1 MRNPCDTYL
10 CRERQYFTVPIYF
23 GNVSLDICKQAM
35 LERKSF
41 DQDST
46 HLKRW
51 QLDSGLEAIEVPVI
65 LPKPKGWLGRF
76 VDWALRVVR

>member
-1 MRNPCDTYL
+1 MRNPYDTYL

-23 GNVSLDICKQAM
+23 GDVRLDICKQAM

-41 DQDST
+41 DQNSVQG
-46 HLKRW
+46 KRW
-51 QLDSGLEAIEVPVI
+51 QLDSGFECVEVPVM
-65 LPKPKGWLGRF
+65 LPKPKGWLGRA